1 MFRRIQQVHF
11 VGVGGIGMSGIAEVL
26 LNMGFRV
33 SGSDLR
39 RSDVTG
45 RLETLGAKIYEGH
58 AAENVNGAHVVV
70 RSTAV
75 REDNPEVLEARRRSI
90 PVIPR
95 AEMLGELMR
104 LKPHTVAVAGSHGKT
119 TTTSMVAT
127 VLAHAKL
134 RPSVVVGGVV
144 GAMGSNARLG
154 KSDLTVVEP
163 DESDRSFL
171 MLTPTFAVVTN
182 IDREHMDHYTDM
194 TDVRKCFADFVN
206 KVPFYG
212 AAILCLDDPHVQAVI
227 PEVVRR
233 RITYGLSAQAD
244 VAAREVRYDKQFG
257 SVFQVR
263 REGEPV
269 GEVSL
274 QVPGLHNIYNSLAAV
289 AVGLE
294 LEVPFDVIAGAL
306 SEFAGVNRRFQF
318 KAEAAGVIVV
328 DDYGHHPT
336 EIRATLVAAKL
347 GSRGRRMVVLFQPH
361 RYTRTQ
367 DLMEEF
373 ARSFSNADVLMVTDI
388 YAASEDPIEGVTA
401 AALVE
406 AVRRFGHKDARHVGT
421 IEEATDA
428 LLEEVRPNDM
438 VITLGAGNVYRVG
451 ERLPELLK
459 EREQKSEAEVAWR
472 VVGAGSNVLADD
484 REHRYVVVST
494 REVKGE
500 ARFEGERVSVSAGF
514 SLPRLCVEAARQ
526 GLSGI
531 EGLGGIP
538 GTVGGAL
545 WMNAG
550 AYGHEIGEVVESVR
564 VARGGQVVA
573 VPGGEVKWDYRHT
586 SFKEGELLLGCTLR
600 LRPDGPEKIK
610 ARMEEAK
617 QKRFATQP
625 HGARSAGCFFKNPP
639 GSGLS
644 TGKMIDEM
652 GMKGERRGG
661 ARV

>member
-1 MFRRIQQVHF
+1 MFRRIRHVHF
-11 VGVGGIGMSGIAEVL
+11 VGIGGIGMSGIAEVL
-26 LNMGFRV
+26 LNMSFRV

-39 RSDVTG
+39 RSDATA
-45 RLETLGAKIYEGH
+45 RLERLGAKIYEEH

-75 REDNPEVLEARRRSI
+75 RDDNPEIAEARRHSI

-127 VLAHAKL
+127 VLAHANL
-134 RPSVVVGGVV
+134 DPTVVVGGVV

-154 KSDLTVVEP
+154 KSDLMVVEA

-182 IDREHMDHYTDM
+182 IDREHMDHYADM
-194 TDVRKCFADFVN
+194 TDVRRCFADFVN

-212 AAILCLDDPHVQAVI
+212 ASILCLDDPHVQAVI

-244 VAAREVRYDKQFG
+244 IAAREVRYDKQFG

-274 QVPGLHNIYNSLAAV
+274 HVPGLHNIYNSLAAV

-318 KAEAAGVIVV
+318 KGEAAGVIVV

-373 ARSFSNADVLMVTDI
+373 ARSFNNADVLMITDI

-401 AALVE
+401 EALVE

-421 IEEATDA
+421 IEEATLA

-451 ERLPELLK
+451 ERLPELL
-459 EREQKSEAEVAWR
+459 RE
-472 VVGAGSNVLADD
+472 
-484 REHRYVVVST
+484 REHRS
-494 REVKGE
+494 E
-500 ARFEGERVSVSAGF
+500 A
-514 SLPRLCVEAARQ
+514 
-526 GLSGI
+526 
-531 EGLGGIP
+531 GG
-538 GTVGGAL
+538 
-545 WMNAG
+545 
-550 AYGHEIGEVVESVR
+550 
-564 VARGGQVVA
+564 
-573 VPGGEVKWDYRHT
+573 K
-586 SFKEGELLLGCTLR
+586 
-600 LRPDGPEKIK
+600 
-610 ARMEEAK
+610 
-617 QKRFATQP
+617 
-625 HGARSAGCFFKNPP
+625 
-639 GSGLS
+639 
-644 TGKMIDEM
+644 
-652 GMKGERRGG
+652 
-661 ARV
+661 